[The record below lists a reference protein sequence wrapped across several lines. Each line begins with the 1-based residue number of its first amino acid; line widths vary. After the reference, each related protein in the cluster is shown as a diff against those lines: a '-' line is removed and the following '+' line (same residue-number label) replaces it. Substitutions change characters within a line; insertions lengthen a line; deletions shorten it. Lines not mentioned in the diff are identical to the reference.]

1 MNLDPSTYPQILADY
16 LYIEQ
21 IIGLLIIITI
31 FSFFSVMTAF
41 IAKTME
47 INFWEHTIATQYPII
62 AQGITYAVALFR
74 LISFAF
80 ITVNISRFLFGNI
93 EVLLLTVVAQS
104 LVWMAV
110 IYLLTEIIIVLTYG
124 PYREPENASLSGR

>member
-1 MNLDPSTYPQILADY
+1 
-16 LYIEQ
+16 
-21 IIGLLIIITI
+21 
-31 FSFFSVMTAF
+31 MTSF
-41 IAKTME
+41 IANTLE

-62 AQGITYAVALFR
+62 AQGISYAVALFR

-124 PYREPENASLSGR
+124 PYRESKVSLSGR

>member
-31 FSFFSVMTAF
+31 FSFFSVMTSF
-41 IAKTME
+41 IANTME
-47 INFWEHTIATQYPII
+47 IDFWEHTIATQYPII
-62 AQGITYAVALFR
+62 AQGISYAVALFR

-124 PYREPENASLSGR
+124 PYREPKSSLSGR

>member
-1 MNLDPSTYPQILADY
+1 MNLDVSTYPEILADY
-16 LYIEQ
+16 TYIEE
-21 IIGLLIIITI
+21 ILGLLIIITI
-31 FSFFSVMTAF
+31 FSFFSVMTSF
-41 IAKTME
+41 IANTLE

-62 AQGITYAVALFR
+62 AQGISYAVALFR

-124 PYREPENASLSGR
+124 PYRESKVSLSGR